1 MSGRLADLLEQ
12 AGFTASKSSSDAA
25 ENQAAAGPD
34 AEEVRYG
41 SKVAVR
47 FSRKGRHGKTVTL
60 VSGVLAG
67 REAVL
72 AKLRRELGVGARIE
86 GEQLV
91 VQGQQVER
99 VARWLESQGVKRVVR

>member
-1 MSGRLADLLEQ
+1 MSERLADLLQ
-12 AGFTASKSSSDAA
+12 RAGFKASVSSDDPA
-25 ENQAAAGPD
+25 EDRPSDAPD
-34 AEEVRYG
+34 VEEVRYA

-47 FSRKGRHGKTVTL
+47 FSRKGRRGKTVTL
-60 VSGVLAG
+60 VSGVTSG

-91 VQGQQVER
+91 VQGHQVER